1 MCKKVILIIV
11 GVMMFLCGCDKDSE
25 SNNILD
31 ENVEKVI
38 IRYYSD
44 PDRELSNWVE
54 LHLIDEDACIKYSN
68 FYDETEKEFNISNVD
83 IIKDFIKKNILVNQP
98 ANKGGN
104 DSNSDKQKALWII
117 TIITENGRYNYSDFD
132 KYPIYWEELWEVIVS
147 ESDAEDVSEFAVE
160 E

>member
-1 MCKKVILIIV
+1 MCKKIILIIV
-11 GVMMFLCGCDKDSE
+11 GMMTFLCGCDKDNE
-25 SNNILD
+25 SNNIID

-44 PDRELSNWVE
+44 SDRELYNWLE

-68 FYDETEKEFNISNVD
+68 FYDEAEKEFNISNVD
-83 IIKDFIKKNILVNQP
+83 IIKDYIKKNILVNQP
-98 ANKGGN
+98 VNKGGN
-104 DSNSDKQKALWII
+104 GSNSDKQKSLWII
-117 TIITENGRYNYSDFD
+117 TVTTENGRYNYSDFN
-132 KYPIYWEELWEVIVS
+132 KYPNYWEELWELIVS